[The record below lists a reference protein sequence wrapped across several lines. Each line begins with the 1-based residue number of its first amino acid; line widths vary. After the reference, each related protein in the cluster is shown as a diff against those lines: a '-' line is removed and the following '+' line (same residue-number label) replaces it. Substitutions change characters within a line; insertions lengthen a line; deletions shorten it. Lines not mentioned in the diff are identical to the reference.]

1 MMYELKIQ
9 FKGSDCCYDE
19 VALTF
24 ATMRLV
30 CRLVFMKNSSNANA
44 DLTHAA
50 MEL

>member
-24 ATMRLV
+24 ARMQ
-30 CRLVFMKNSSNANA
+30 NSSNAIA